1 LTAVLNITK
10 EIHMQQREHEL
21 MSINQSHQRLM
32 GSIMVQNK
40 ELIEDLKAVSRILNT
55 SNYLDN
61 VSELKLKALKEILQP
76 YQELDL

>member
-1 LTAVLNITK
+1 
-10 EIHMQQREHEL
+10 MQQREHEL

-32 GSIMVQNK
+32 GSIMIQNK

>member
-1 LTAVLNITK
+1 
-10 EIHMQQREHEL
+10 MQQREHEL
-21 MSINQSHQRLM
+21 MPINQSHQRLM
-32 GSIMVQNK
+32 GSIMIQNK

>member
-1 LTAVLNITK
+1 MYYIKITK
-10 EIHMQQREHEL
+10 EIHMQQREHKL

-32 GSIMVQNK
+32 GSIMIQNK

>member
-1 LTAVLNITK
+1 
-10 EIHMQQREHEL
+10 MQQKEHEL

-32 GSIMVQNK
+32 GSIMIQNK
-40 ELIEDLKAVSRILNT
+40 ELIEDLKSVSRILNT

-61 VSELKLKALKEILQP
+61 VSELKLKALKEILKP

>member
-1 LTAVLNITK
+1 
-10 EIHMQQREHEL
+10 MQQKEHEL

-32 GSIMVQNK
+32 GSIMIQNK
-40 ELIEDLKAVSRILNT
+40 ELIEDLKSVSRILNT

-61 VSELKLKALKEILQP
+61 VSELKLKALKEVLKP

>member
-1 LTAVLNITK
+1 
-10 EIHMQQREHEL
+10 MQQKEYEL

-32 GSIMVQNK
+32 GSIMIQNK

-61 VSELKLKALKEILQP
+61 VSELKLKALKEILKP
-76 YQELDL
+76 YQELNL

>member
-1 LTAVLNITK
+1 
-10 EIHMQQREHEL
+10 MQQREHDL
-21 MSINQSHQRLM
+21 MAINQSHQRLV
-32 GSIMVQNK
+32 GSIMIQNK